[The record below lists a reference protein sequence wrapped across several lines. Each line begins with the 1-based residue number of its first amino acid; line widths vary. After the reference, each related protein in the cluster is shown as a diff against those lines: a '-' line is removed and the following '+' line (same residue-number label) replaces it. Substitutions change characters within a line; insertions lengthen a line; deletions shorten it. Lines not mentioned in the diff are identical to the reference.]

1 MRKRDR
7 QIKFRVNDDE
17 YESIQAQAK
26 RSGLSLQSFIINALA
41 RTVITPRE
49 EIDQIIELNK
59 NFTEF
64 NRQLNGMAT
73 NVNQMAHIANGT
85 GELPTIRKLIAV
97 GTKVDKFR
105 GEAQAVWLSI
115 RQLINRLNH
124 MEL

>member
-1 MRKRDR
+1 MVD
-7 QIKFRVNDDE
+7 
-17 YESIQAQAK
+17 SIEK
-26 RSGLSLQSFIINALA
+26 NYCDTCRYFYH